1 MFAAIVLLKEKLP
14 FPAIVAC
21 ILVNLM
27 RQEGSGGK
35 SGLGGESGPW
45 DPHRPGGSGLLRGI
59 LQEGPPC
66 LTTKLAGIASFRPV
80 LLSSGSTGAVCKV
93 TGDKVF
99 AGCPR
104 VSRVRRMGTGKNL
117 RLRQEKRVT

>member
-1 MFAAIVLLKEKLP
+1 MLAAIILLQEKPP
-14 FPAIVAC
+14 FPAIVVC

-27 RQEGSGGK
+27 RQGSGGK

-66 LTTKLAGIASFRPV
+66 LRTKLTGVASFRPV
-80 LLSSGSTGAVCKV
+80 LLSSGSTGAICKV
-93 TGDKVF
+93 TDEQWGDKVF
-99 AGCPR
+99 AGCH
-104 VSRVRRMGTGKNL
+104 VSGEWV
-117 RLRQEKRVT
+117 QERTLD